1 MKDGFKN
8 FFLDCGITLVKFI
21 IVVGII
27 YGLYWINGIEVK
39 KEDFALSVAVLA
51 LLFTLSNE
59 NRQNSKN
66 NV

>member
-1 MKDGFKN
+1 MKDCFKN

-27 YGLYWINGIEVK
+27 YGLYWINVIEVR

-59 NRQNSKN
+59 NRQNSNN